1 MRFWNTLKLHSRKS
15 NSSNNHGNDPEVY
28 NESFVEIDKA
38 VDPERHSRAIE
49 PPLKLLKQNAQQAY
63 GLSDALG
70 LTRTLTETTI
80 TMDDDSGIESDKE
93 DHDVFRLSARNLE
106 GVLNIPDLKV
116 FPFSNN
122 H

>member
-28 NESFVEIDKA
+28 HESFVEIDKA
-38 VDPERHSRAIE
+38 IDLERHSRAIE

-106 GVLNIPDLKV
+106 GVLNISGLKV
-116 FPFSNN
+116 FPFSSN